1 MVFLVVHSPSR
12 VQLFVTPWTA
22 AHQASL
28 SLTMSWSLPKFMS
41 IALVMPSSHLIL
53 WRPFLLISSIFPS
66 IRDFSNES
74 AVRIRWPEY
83 WGFSVSPSND
93 YSGLISLK
101 IDWFNLLAVQGTFRN
116 LLQHHSWV
124 LKFISSIPQISVS
137 FISSLFPCTLSFFCC
152 YSNYNNFWNS
162 ISIALTRIRYKR
174 HLLKVLFS
182 TCVSAVISVS
192 LLFFSHVRWPKYW
205 SFRLSVSP
213 SNVLLQLCHLSLNF
227 YLFFHI
233 YWPVSAVLFYF
244 HCLRHGIYCQHTS
257 DIF

>member
-28 SLTMSWSLPKFMS
+28 SLTMSWSLPKFTS

-53 WRPFLLISSIFPS
+53 WCPFLLISSIFPS
-66 IRDFSNES
+66 IRGFSNES
-74 AVRIRWPEY
+74 AVRIRWPKY

-101 IDWFNLLAVQGTFRN
+101 IDWFNLLAVQGTFRS

-137 FISSLFPCTLSFFCC
+137 FYFLSFSLFT
-152 YSNYNNFWNS
+152 
-162 ISIALTRIRYKR
+162 
-174 HLLKVLFS
+174 
-182 TCVSAVISVS
+182 
-192 LLFFSHVRWPKYW
+192 
-205 SFRLSVSP
+205 
-213 SNVLLQLCHLSLNF
+213 
-227 YLFFHI
+227 
-233 YWPVSAVLFYF
+233 
-244 HCLRHGIYCQHTS
+244 
-257 DIF
+257 